1 MAERAPGTLILAR
14 ERPPLPSGVAE
25 RFWSKATERFA
36 AAARGRRLERDLVIA
51 GLPVR
56 LSFAGPAMLD
66 ALFPALGHLATPAPA
81 SVAPPRRVLIWDTA
95 STGVEPPESV
105 WREHDVGPRGE
116 VLSLTGDPI
125 RAALASWGRLV
136 VYDPASTTV
145 VFHVPDATRMPW
157 REYASP
163 VSSGLH
169 WLLTTPEHRL
179 IHGAAVGE
187 GSRGLLITG
196 PSGRGKST
204 LAMACFQAGLDV
216 VGDDIAVVTLEDPP
230 RAHSVYATAKLHR
243 RSLDLVAVD
252 PRLIT
257 NPGFEPPE
265 KAVVDLRSG
274 PIVPDLPLSG
284 IVVPRVERRPEP
296 RLERISGPEALREI
310 GPSSV
315 VQMPR
320 PRGAAFATAAALA
333 RSLPAWRLRLGH
345 DLPGA
350 VACLRELLA
359 SEELM

>member
-1 MAERAPGTLILAR
+1 VAERAPGTLILAR

-25 RFWSKATERFA
+25 RFWSKTTERFE
-36 AAARGRRLERDLVIA
+36 AAARGRLRERDVVIA
-51 GLPVR
+51 GLAVR
-56 LSFAGPAMLD
+56 LSFAGPAMYD
-66 ALFPALGHLATPAPA
+66 AVFPALEHLAGFVPS

-95 STGVEPPESV
+95 STGVEPPEPV

-125 RAALASWGRLV
+125 RAALASWGRLL
-136 VYDPASTTV
+136 VYDPASTTL

-163 VSSGLH
+163 LRAGLH

-187 GSRGLLITG
+187 GSRGLLITAPG
-196 PSGRGKST
+196 GRGKST

-216 VGDDIAVVTLEDPP
+216 AGDDIAVVTLGDPP
-230 RAHSVYATAKLHR
+230 RAHSVYATAKLDR
-243 RSLDLVAVD
+243 RSLDLVAAD

-274 PIVPDLPLSG
+274 PIVADLPLSA
-284 IVVPRVERRPEP
+284 IVVPRVDRTLEP

-320 PRGAAFATAAALA
+320 PRGAAFASAAALA
-333 RSLPAWRLRLGH
+333 RSLPAWRLELAH
-345 DLPGA
+345 DLPAA
-350 VACLRELLA
+350 VACLRRLLA
-359 SEELM
+359 SREPA